1 MATVCVLYPREEGT
15 RFDFDYYEKVHIP
28 MVIERMTPRGL
39 TWAKALRGLAS
50 PDGGEPAY
58 AAIGLVSFGSVE
70 QLQAALSSDD
80 GTAVL
85 DDIRNYT
92 DATPVMQV
100 SDQIASV

>member
-1 MATVCVLYPREEGT
+1 MATVCVIYPREEGS
-15 RFDFDYYEKVHIP
+15 RFDLDYYETVHIP

-50 PDGGEPAY
+50 PDGGEPPY

-70 QLQAALSSDD
+70 QLQAALASED
-80 GTAVL
+80 GTVVL

-92 DATPVMQV
+92 DVAPVMQV
-100 SDQIASV
+100 SEEIASV